1 LIENPDL
8 KELENTFK
16 KLKLGEWSKGLDKSI
31 FAYDKDTYDDE
42 RDAMDKQALNELELT
57 KKGVAGNRDI
67 TMIELAQDE
76 LDADIIEGEE
86 TRITYMGED
95 AEYEDYGMDGD
106 EEFY

>member
-1 LIENPDL
+1 
-8 KELENTFK
+8 
-16 KLKLGEWSKGLDKSI
+16 
-31 FAYDKDTYDDE
+31 
-42 RDAMDKQALNELELT
+42 
-57 KKGVAGNRDI
+57 
-67 TMIELAQDE
+67 MIELAQDE